1 MKKNKVTNIKLLFGI
16 LFIVSFISVSYAA
29 LNTNMLIDGNAVV
42 QANLGIRITNIKLLN
57 ATNGAYETYNSK
69 YSKDS
74 ITNGIVLPNDDST
87 ISYNVTI
94 RNKDNQKYVIKDI
107 FAENSNNENVSF
119 ETNYSKNE
127 VIDESSTKEIE
138 VTYKTSLGSENK
150 NSVILKFEFLK
161 AFNIYF
167 DANNGKVDITNK
179 LVLENDK
186 YGDLP
191 IPTRSGY
198 SFLGWY
204 TKKEGGEKIENSTKV
219 TTTNDQILY
228 ARWELSSE
236 IAYLYDGDY
245 EFDGTN
251 YIDTGVKL
259 FSQENIEKDFEISFE
274 IKERISTNSFATMMS
289 IMDETG
295 SPWPGMVYRV
305 KDSNNDQF
313 GVNASSFLKS
323 EKNYPKIDIKKV
335 SIKRTNNIVYISF
348 NDGYDTK
355 VIDISSLIQT
365 PFDIPLTFGASLDG
379 DLNPFRYFSG
389 TLSNMKVIISENKK
403 VITYDAN
410 NDSNLTY
417 KQIVIGKKSVN
428 LIKNSFTKTDYG
440 FTSWNTKADGTG
452 TSYKDG
458 DIISSAST
466 EENITL
472 YAQWGEASYIVR
484 FDANGGTGKMEDQ
497 IFETGNGQK
506 LLSNSFTRNGSK
518 FLMWNTRSDG
528 LGKSYLDGEYVKN
541 LGSTEGEIVTLYALW
556 GNSLQYSGNNI
567 FDGTNYIDTGIKL
580 FSEEN
585 ISKNF
590 EISFEIN
597 NIVFTEQ
604 YQTIMSAMNEKGSPW
619 PGIVYRLKDENNYQL
634 IVNATN
640 STKKET
646 NFSITGIN
654 KITIKR
660 VNNLIYINKNDG
672 ENTKI
677 LDTSSMLGNPF
688 DVPLTFGASLDGN
701 LNPFRY
707 FQGTI
712 SNIKI
717 YVYD

>member
-1 MKKNKVTNIKLLFGI
+1 
-16 LFIVSFISVSYAA
+16 
-29 LNTNMLIDGNAVV
+29 
-42 QANLGIRITNIKLLN
+42 
-57 ATNGAYETYNSK
+57 
-69 YSKDS
+69 
-74 ITNGIVLPNDDST
+74 
-87 ISYNVTI
+87 
-94 RNKDNQKYVIKDI
+94 
-107 FAENSNNENVSF
+107 
-119 ETNYSKNE
+119 
-127 VIDESSTKEIE
+127 
-138 VTYKTSLGSENK
+138 
-150 NSVILKFEFLK
+150 
-161 AFNIYF
+161 
-167 DANNGKVDITNK
+167 
-179 LVLENDK
+179 
-186 YGDLP
+186 
-191 IPTRSGY
+191 
-198 SFLGWY
+198 
-204 TKKEGGEKIENSTKV
+204 
-219 TTTNDQILY
+219 
-228 ARWELSSE
+228 
-236 IAYLYDGDY
+236 
-245 EFDGTN
+245 
-251 YIDTGVKL
+251 
-259 FSQENIEKDFEISFE
+259 
-274 IKERISTNSFATMMS
+274 
-289 IMDETG
+289 
-295 SPWPGMVYRV
+295 
-305 KDSNNDQF
+305 
-313 GVNASSFLKS
+313 
-323 EKNYPKIDIKKV
+323 
-335 SIKRTNNIVYISF
+335 
-348 NDGYDTK
+348 
-355 VIDISSLIQT
+355 
-365 PFDIPLTFGASLDG
+365 
-379 DLNPFRYFSG
+379 
-389 TLSNMKVIISENKK
+389 
-403 VITYDAN
+403 
-410 NDSNLTY
+410 
-417 KQIVIGKKSVN
+417 
-428 LIKNSFTKTDYG
+428 
-440 FTSWNTKADGTG
+440 
-452 TSYKDG
+452 
-458 DIISSAST
+458 
-466 EENITL
+466 
-472 YAQWGEASYIVR
+472 
-484 FDANGGTGKMEDQ
+484 MEDQ

-604 YQTIMSAMNEKGSPW
+604 YQTIKSAMNEKGSPW

-701 LNPFRY
+701 LKPFRY

>member
-179 LVLENDK
+179 LVLENDT

-251 YIDTGVKL
+251 HIDTGVKL

-274 IKERISTNSFATMMS
+274 IKERMNNSSFATMMS
-289 IMDETG
+289 IMDESG
-295 SPWPGMVYRV
+295 LPWPGMVYRV
-305 KDSNNDQF
+305 HNSNNDQF
-313 GVNASSFLKS
+313 GINASSSIKL
-323 EKNYPKIDIKKV
+323 EKDYSVLDVKKV
-335 SIKRTNNIVYISF
+335 SIKRINNIVYMGF

-355 VIDISSLIQT
+355 TIDVSTLLNK
-365 PFDIPLTFGASLDG
+365 PFNVPLTFGASLDEN
-379 DLNPFRYFSG
+379 LNPFRYFKG
-389 TLSNMKVIISENKK
+389 TLSNMKVTISNNKK
-403 VITYDAN
+403 VITFDAN
-410 NDSNLTY
+410 NNSNLTY
-417 KQIVIGKKSVN
+417 KQIVIGKKNIN

-440 FTSWNTKADGTG
+440 FTGWNTKADGTG

-458 DIISSAST
+458 DIISYDST

-472 YAQWGEASYIVR
+472 YAQWSKASYTVR

-497 IFETGNGQK
+497 EFETGNSQK
-506 LLSNSFTRNGSK
+506 LLSNSFTKNGSK

-528 LGKSYLDGEYVKN
+528 LGESYLDGETVKN
-541 LGSTEGEIVTLYALW
+541 LGNLEGEVITLYALW
-556 GNSLQYSGNNI
+556 GTSLQYPGNNI

-580 FSEEN
+580 FSEDY
-585 ISKNF
+585 IRKNF
-590 EISFEIN
+590 KISFEIDN
-597 NIVFTEQ
+597 FVFTEQ
-604 YQTIMSAMNEKGSPW
+604 FQTIMSVMNEKSSPW
-619 PGIVYRLKDENNYQL
+619 PGIVYRLKAANTYQF
-634 IVNATN
+634 IVNANN

-660 VNNLIYINKNDG
+660 ANNSVYINKNDG
-672 ENTKI
+672 ENIKV
-677 LDTSSMLGNPF
+677 LDVSSMLENPF

-712 SNIKI
+712 SNIEI